1 MLGARV
7 VNCMLQS
14 SVRRPE
20 YLYGQV
26 IMLKTATA
34 PFMLVEAAKTGGGGA
49 AASIAMS
56 PVR

>member
-20 YLYGQV
+20 CLYGQV

-49 AASIAMS
+49 AASIDHDK
-56 PVR
+56 